1 MSKSKSDKG
10 FLTQLV
16 NQQGAEI
23 HYLTEEQHLEIII
36 VCGVDPTTD
45 TGPEW
50 TNWIEEVWG
59 FILARWPNYL
69 HYGTHNEYLMIAE
82 GATTEE
88 RRDSKV
94 VDEIIDVHV
103 ALRKKMEE

>member
-16 NQQGAEI
+16 NQQGVEI

-36 VCGVDPTTD
+36 VCGVDPSAD
-45 TGPEW
+45 AGAKWNEW
-50 TNWIEEVWG
+50 IDGVWG

-69 HYGTHNEYLMIAE
+69 HYGTHAEYWAASE
-82 GATTEE
+82 GETTNE

-94 VDEIIDVHV
+94 IDEIVDVHV
-103 ALRKKMEE
+103 ALQKKMEE